1 MRIYCLD
8 SATTDMPTSPES
20 QTARRETILAL
31 LRNHRISRQSELVSL
46 LADRGHDATQS
57 SVSRDLREMGVTK
70 IGARYRLPDDEF
82 ADTALTSIAGF
93 VRGWQPAGPHLLV
106 LHTTP
111 GAAQGVAVALD
122 EAGWTE
128 LVGTVSGDDT
138 IFLATASEA
147 DQRRLTARLSGAF
160 PR

>member
-1 MRIYCLD
+1 
-8 SATTDMPTSPES
+8 MPTSPES

-31 LRNHRISRQSELVSL
+31 LRKHRISRQSELVSL

-70 IGARYRLPDDEF
+70 IGARYRLPDDDI
-82 ADTALTSIAGF
+82 ADAAFTSIAGF
-93 VRGWQPAGPHLLV
+93 VRGWQPAGPYLLV

-122 EAGWTE
+122 DAGWTE

-138 IFLATASEA
+138 IFLATATET
-147 DQRRLTARLSGAF
+147 DQRRLTIRLAGAF

>member
-1 MRIYCLD
+1 
-8 SATTDMPTSPES
+8 MPTSSEI
-20 QTARRETILAL
+20 QTARRETILGL
-31 LRNHRISRQSELVSL
+31 LRKHRISRQSELVNL
-46 LADRGHDATQS
+46 LAARGHEATQS

-70 IGARYRLPDDEF
+70 IGARYRLPEDSDGTEAF
-82 ADTALTSIAGF
+82 ARIADF

-106 LHTTP
+106 MHTTP

-122 EAGWTE
+122 EAGWSE

-138 IFLATASEA
+138 IFLATTGEP
-147 DQRRLTARLSGAF
+147 DQRRLTARLAGAF